1 MKTHGIQTNWFTREL
16 KLQVLVRRQPQFL
29 YTLWLELEDFTKNVG
44 FLFGLLVVF
53 LFLRECF
60 VL

>member
-1 MKTHGIQTNWFTREL
+1 MKTQGIQTNWFTREL
-16 KLQVLVRRQPQFL
+16 ELQVLVRRQPQFL

>member
-1 MKTHGIQTNWFTREL
+1 MKTQGIQTNWFTREL